1 MHKVLIVEDDVN
13 LGTPLAGVL
22 EAQNFKVVYLTS
34 GETAIEVLR
43 EFKPDI
49 VLLDVVL
56 NGSVDGFDIGKAI
69 RMESRVPIIFT
80 TSRDGND
87 DFKAGFGLENS
98 DYVKKP
104 YKLMEVLLRVN
115 SMLTRQEHVNIIDN
129 AYQIGNLTFLPG
141 EQSIN
146 YSFERI
152 HLNYYESAVMTML
165 CQNIGKYVSKTAII
179 NHVWNEKDPKLKEG
193 SLNNV
198 LSNIRKYIEIDNRI
212 KIDSKIK
219 LGVKLTI
226 NEDE

>member
-1 MHKVLIVEDDVN
+1 MNKVLIIEDDVN

-22 EAQNFKVVYLTS
+22 EAQNFKVLYLTS
-34 GETAIEVLR
+34 GEKAIESLR

-56 NGSVDGFDIGKAI
+56 NGNVDGFDIGAAI
-69 RMESRVPIIFT
+69 RQESRVPIIFT

-87 DFKAGFGLENS
+87 DFKAGFGLENT

-115 SMLTRQEHVNIIDN
+115 SMLSRNEHINIIDN

-152 HLNYYESAVMTML
+152 HLNNYESAVMTML
-165 CQNIGKYVSKTAII
+165 CQNMGKYISKPAII
-179 NHVWNEKDPKLKEG
+179 QHVWNEKDPKLKEG
-193 SLNNV
+193 SLNNI
-198 LSNIRKYIEIDNRI
+198 LSNIRKYIERDKRI
-212 KIDSKIK
+212 KIDSRIK

-226 NEDE
+226 TDEE